1 MRTEH
6 SIKNMYIGVSTQI
19 IIAMLG
25 FISRK
30 VFLDSLGLTYLGI
43 NGLLTNVLAM
53 LALVESGIGT
63 GIVYSLYKP
72 LAVQDYPKIIALIQ
86 LYKRAYAILAGII
99 FVISLIFYPFLGYFL
114 KGQDVGMTITI
125 AYFLFVAK
133 NAIAYLNAH
142 KVSLITA
149 DQKEYI
155 ILRINF
161 LFQLLGYAGK
171 IIILLWTENYLL
183 YLIVEVG
190 LFLIQTLINGNIVN
204 KQYSYIK
211 TKIRYSLDEL
221 ERKQLITNIKA
232 LFLHSISG
240 FCVTGTDNLLISAFI
255 GVAVVGIY
263 SNYTMIIGQLGTVLA
278 PLLDGFGASVG
289 NLIALE
295 NKEKRYSIFRVTYFI
310 NFWIY
315 SVGVIFLYCMLEP
328 FINWWLGKGYLLDSL
343 TYILIL
349 VNFYVMGMRSS
360 ILIFKVKGG
369 LFVQD
374 QYFTLLEA
382 GVNLIASC
390 LLVMYMGLPGIF
402 LGTLISTL
410 TTVFWN
416 SPRIVYKY
424 LFDKQVFSYF
434 KTYVFYACITIGTGI
449 LTVWVADLT
458 VRDQTFVSLLVRGCI
473 SVFVPCL
480 VYSALFYKTNEFIY
494 IKEVVLLTL
503 RKVKRVKL
511 PTFFIK

>member
-6 SIKNMYIGVSTQI
+6 SIKNMYIGVSTQV
-19 IIAMLG
+19 IIAILG
-25 FISRK
+25 FVSRK

-53 LALVESGIGT
+53 LALVESGIGA

-72 LAVQDYPKIIALIQ
+72 LAVQDRPKIIALIQ
-86 LYKRAYAILAGII
+86 LYKRAYAVLAGII
-99 FVISLIFYPFLGYFL
+99 FIISLIFYPFLGHLL
-114 KGQDVGMTITI
+114 KEHDVGMTITI

-133 NAIAYLNAH
+133 NVIAYLNAH

-149 DQKEYI
+149 DQKEYVI
-155 ILRINF
+155 MRVNF

-171 IIILLWTENYLL
+171 IVILLWTKDYLL

-204 KQYSYIK
+204 KRYPYIK
-211 TKIRYSLDEL
+211 TKIRYSLDEI

-232 LFLHSISG
+232 LFLHTISG
-240 FCVTGTDNLLISAFI
+240 FCVTSTDNLLISAFI
-255 GVAVVGIY
+255 GVMVVGIY
-263 SNYTMIIGQLGTVLA
+263 SNYTMIIGQLGTILA
-278 PLLDGFGASVG
+278 PLLDGFSSSVG

-295 NKEKRYSIFRVTYFI
+295 NKEKRYNIFRITYFL

-328 FINWWLGKGYLLDSL
+328 FINWWLGSGYLLDSL
-343 TYILIL
+343 TYNLIL
-349 VNFYVMGMRSS
+349 VNFYVTGMRAS

-390 LLVMYMGLPGIF
+390 LLAMYIGLPGIF

-416 SPRIVYKY
+416 SPRLVYKH
-424 LFDKQVFSYF
+424 LFDKKVFSYF
-434 KTYVFYACITIGTGI
+434 KTYTFYACLTIGTGI
-449 LTVWVADLT
+449 LTVWLADLM
-458 VRDQTFVSLLVRGCI
+458 VRDQTFVSLVARGCI
-473 SVFVPCL
+473 SAFVPCL
-480 VYSALFYKTNEFIY
+480 VYSVLFYKTNEFIY
-494 IKEVVLLTL
+494 IKDVVLHVLW
-503 RKVKRVKL
+503 RGKEVKL
-511 PTFFIK
+511 PKFFIK